1 MNASMRWWRRCAL
14 AAAMAAVLS
23 VGIAAQ
29 KPDPASGAWKLD
41 VAKSKFSPGPAAKS
55 GMVTIDATAT
65 TRKVNAEGVTA
76 DGTPMKWG
84 YTATIDGQEAPVT
97 GNPDGDTISVKRVSP
112 SSVETTLKKAGKV
125 TIVNTA
131 TVSADGQTLTVTSKG
146 TNAKGQTVNN
156 VQVFEKQ
163 KG

>member
-14 AAAMAAVLS
+14 AAAMAALS

-29 KPDPASGAWKLD
+29 KPDPASGVWKLD
-41 VAKSKFSPGPAAKS
+41 VAKSTFSPGPSAKS

-65 TRKVNAEGVTA
+65 TRMVNAEGVTA
-76 DGTPMKWG
+76 DGTPLKWG
-84 YTATIDGQEAPVT
+84 YTATIDGKEAPVT

-112 SSVETTLKKAGKV
+112 SSVETTLQKAGKV

-131 TVSADGQTLTVTSKG
+131 TVSADGKTLTVTSTG
-146 TNAKGQTVNN
+146 TNAKGQKVNN